1 MLRNTRFYKGFHH
14 SRGHFWDPSR
24 ASPGAFSCSAGLRG
38 DSRHAVWKI
47 VLGVPEPYWGSAF
60 SYFPDLVRPVGAGI
74 KTYGFLFAAEVTV
87 TMGNDEPANDDL
99 LRPPVT
105 MGCYALLPKVTMGN
119 ERRRN
124 DCLLSRY
131 VRAQSRPGLT
141 TPSDNPL
148 SKLTELNET
157 CPAPAQD

>member
-1 MLRNTRFYKGFHH
+1 MHYV
-14 SRGHFWDPSR
+14 S
-24 ASPGAFSCSAGLRG
+24 SPKCNDG
-38 DSRHAVWKI
+38 
-47 VLGVPEPYWGSAF
+47 
-60 SYFPDLVRPVGAGI
+60 
-74 KTYGFLFAAEVTV
+74 TTVTMGNNALLTLV

-124 DCLLSRY
+124 DCLLPRY
-131 VRAQSRPGLT
+131 VREQSQPGLT

-157 CPAPAQD
+157 CPPRPEGDKFLSKTELKRALHAQKAISFCQKLN